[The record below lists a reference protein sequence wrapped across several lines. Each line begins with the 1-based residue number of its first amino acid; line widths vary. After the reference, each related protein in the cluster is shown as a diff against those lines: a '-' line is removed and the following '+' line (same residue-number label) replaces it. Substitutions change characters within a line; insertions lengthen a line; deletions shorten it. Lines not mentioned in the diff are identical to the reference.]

1 MWLLTVRSGV
11 PGGREE
17 TRRRR
22 ASALW
27 TVVVLSSDAYALA
40 TAPTAAITA
49 ARGNPP
55 RCPARPAHR
64 SVRAAAAAPPSA
76 ADASISI
83 PLSHGLT
90 HSLPFLDARSS
101 QPPCPSGW

>member
-49 ARGNPP
+49 ARGIPEVP
-55 RCPARPAHR
+55 RAPCPR
-64 SVRAAAAAPPSA
+64 SVAPAAAAPPSA